1 MQPIL
6 DLLCIHLFIIELSW
20 KSNISYLA
28 TCPIKKQGGPNAI
41 IIKVIGLTHSGGKDS
56 EKKCWIKENLD
67 GIYSEYNNCKGP
79 GLHLFNGTTRF
90 SMSTSP

>member
-6 DLLCIHLFIIELSW
+6 DLLYIHLFIELSW

-28 TCPIKKQGGPNAI
+28 TCPIKKQGGLSAI
-41 IIKVIGLTHSGGKDS
+41 IKIFGLTIQVD
-56 EKKCWIKENLD
+56 ERKCWIKLH
-67 GIYSEYNNCKGP
+67 GIYSEYDNRKGP

-90 SMSTSP
+90 GMSTSP